1 MYKSLYQ
8 FYYYVSERVDKK
20 YMVYIGI
27 ALIILIIMNFS
38 TILWWGILLGLVYYV
53 YTLRKQQLMNNESQL
68 EEMCRKQPEL
78 DVCRTYDQSKKAHK
92 TIVETIESPV
102 FKTY

>member
-8 FYYYVSERVDKK
+8 FYYYISERIDKK
-20 YMVYIGI
+20 YIVYIGI

-38 TILWWGILLGLVYYV
+38 TIVWWGILLGLVYYV
-53 YTLRKQQLMNNESQL
+53 YTMRKQQLANNETKL

-78 DVCRTYDQSKKAHK
+78 DVCRAYNQSKKAHK
-92 TIVETIESPV
+92 TIVETIESRV
-102 FKTY
+102 FSTQ

>member
-8 FYYYVSERVDKK
+8 IYYYLTERIDKK
-20 YMVYIGI
+20 YIVYIGI

-53 YTLRKQQLMNNESQL
+53 YTLRKQQLMSNDSRL
-68 EEMCRKQPEL
+68 EEMCRKQPDL
-78 DVCRTYDQSKKAHK
+78 DVCQTYNQSKKAHK
-92 TIVETIESPV
+92 SIVSTIENHIFTPD
-102 FKTY
+102 

>member
-8 FYYYVSERVDKK
+8 FYYYISERVDKK

-27 ALIILIIMNFS
+27 ALVVLIIMNFS
-38 TILWWGILLGLVYYV
+38 TILWWGILLGLAYYV
-53 YTLRKQQLMNNESQL
+53 YTLRKQQLTNNENKL

-78 DVCRTYDQSKKAHK
+78 DVCNTFNESKKAHK
-92 TIVETIESPV
+92 TIVETIENRV
-102 FKTY
+102 FNI

>member
-8 FYYYVSERVDKK
+8 FYYYISERVDKK

-38 TILWWGILLGLVYYV
+38 TILWWGILLGLAYYV
-53 YTLRKQQLMNNESQL
+53 YTLRKQQLTNNDNKL

-78 DVCRTYDQSKKAHK
+78 DVCKTYYESKKAHK
-92 TIVETIESPV
+92 AIVETIEGRV
-102 FKTY
+102 F